1 MPKMKPGRSLE
12 ALVASIERV
21 LAGNDKV
28 TVDSPKFLPDRIT
41 NEPREH
47 DVVIT
52 LAGSHH
58 KSLIAIEC
66 RDRSRKVTVN
76 DVESF
81 GSKCQDTGIDQG
93 IIVSRK
99 GFSKTALAK
108 SQNRGIK
115 CLRLSEANSFN
126 WLLGSGIRVQQK
138 KMIHTNLTFLLDK
151 DLVPKPVVFTILS
164 QDGVQ
169 IPSENLT
176 AAAYQEFKKVP
187 ETEFVMGRGTK
198 KFVFSSPGLFLRD
211 DTTGNTHT
219 VVRVLAVVT
228 YEVTE
233 EIIPFNLVTYENSLA
248 SDVIT
253 DAAVA
258 QIDLGALK
266 GKLMIVYKE
275 SEGGQVVFAPS
286 KET

>member
-1 MPKMKPGRSLE
+1 MPKMKPGKSLE
-12 ALVASIERV
+12 ALVASIERA

-28 TVDSPKFLPDRIT
+28 TIESPKFLSDRIT
-41 NEPREH
+41 GEPREH

-58 KSLIAIEC
+58 KSIIAIEC

-76 DVESF
+76 AVEGF
-81 GSKCQDTGIDQG
+81 WSKCQDTGIDQG
-93 IIVSRK
+93 IIVSPK
-99 GFSKTALAK
+99 GFSRTALAK
-108 SQNRGIK
+108 SLNRGIK

-126 WLLGSGIRVQQK
+126 WLLGTGIRIRQK
-138 KMIHTNLTFLLDK
+138 KVIHTNWTFLLDK

-164 QDGVQ
+164 PDGVQ
-169 IPSENLT
+169 IPFENLA
-176 AAAYQEFKKVP
+176 AAAYQEFKKIP

-198 KFVFSSPGLFLRD
+198 KFVFNSPGLLLRD
-211 DTTGNTHT
+211 DTTGNTHI
-219 VVRVLAVVT
+219 VVRVLAVVN

-233 EIIPFNLVTYENSLA
+233 EIIPFNLFTYENSLA
-248 SDVIT
+248 GDVIT

-266 GKLMIVYKE
+266 GKLMIVHKE
-275 SEGGQVVFAPS
+275 SEGGQVVFVPN

>member
-1 MPKMKPGRSLE
+1 
-12 ALVASIERV
+12 
-21 LAGNDKV
+21 
-28 TVDSPKFLPDRIT
+28 
-41 NEPREH
+41 
-47 DVVIT
+47 

>member
-12 ALVASIERV
+12 TLVASIERV
-21 LAGNDKV
+21 LARNDKV
-28 TVDSPKFLPDRIT
+28 TVDSPKFLSDRIT
-41 NEPREH
+41 KEPREH

-58 KSLIAIEC
+58 KTLIAIEC

-81 GSKCQDTGIDQG
+81 WSKCQDTGIDQG

-99 GFSKTALAK
+99 GFSKTALTK

-126 WLLGSGIRVQQK
+126 WLLGNGIRVQQK
-138 KMIHTNLTFLLDK
+138 KVIHTNWTFLLDK

-169 IPSENLT
+169 IPSENLA
-176 AAAYQEFKKVP
+176 AAAYQEFKKIP
-187 ETEFVMGRGTK
+187 ETELVMGRGTK
-198 KFVFSSPGLFLRD
+198 KIVFPSPGIFSEM
-211 DTTGNTHT
+211 TQP
-219 VVRVLAVVT
+219 
-228 YEVTE
+228 EVHMQ
-233 EIIPFNLVTYENSLA
+233 S
-248 SDVIT
+248 
-253 DAAVA
+253 
-258 QIDLGALK
+258 
-266 GKLMIVYKE
+266 
-275 SEGGQVVFAPS
+275 
-286 KET
+286 